1 MHRRNSNCYIHKT
14 QKITKS
20 KYTQVSSSRNVSR
33 MNRKFVLEKEAFC
46 AKSNVL
52 FLSSIRLSFCFISDH
67 VFFWP
72 LASACPCFSLQ
83 LDLSL
88 SLFLSTY
95 VPQGRCCQ
103 CDRIGLFSKG
113 LLMTIFLTQMAQ
125 LFGDFWAIYK
135 FISIYVSKTAIDT
148 FLAIFWE
155 ILGVFLL
162 HQLVTLSLPHSVFPC
177 VCLCDSKTYFYL
189 RPP

>member
-33 MNRKFVLEKEAFC
+33 MNRKFLLEKEAFC

-148 FLAIFWE
+148 FLAIF
-155 ILGVFLL
+155 
-162 HQLVTLSLPHSVFPC
+162 
-177 VCLCDSKTYFYL
+177 
-189 RPP
+189 

>member
-1 MHRRNSNCYIHKT
+1 MHRRNSNCCTRLKRSLNLKT
-14 QKITKS
+14 P
-20 KYTQVSSSRNVSR
+20 KYLQVEMWVEWIVNFFWKKKHFVQNQTSSSCHQFVSR
-33 MNRKFVLEKEAFC
+33 FA
-46 AKSNVL
+46 L
-52 FLSSIRLSFCFISDH
+52 FPIMF
-67 VFFWP
+67 FFWP
-72 LASACPCFSLQ
+72 LASVCPCFSLQ
-83 LDLSL
+83 PDLSL

-103 CDRIGLFSKG
+103 YDRIGLFLKG
-113 LLMTIFLTQMAQ
+113 FLMTIFLTQMAQ
-125 LFGDFWAIYK
+125 LFGDFWTIYK

-162 HQLVTLSLPHSVFPC
+162 HHLVTLSLPHSVFPC

>member
-33 MNRKFVLEKEAFC
+33 MNRKFLLEKEAFC

-95 VPQGRCCQ
+95 VPQGRC
-103 CDRIGLFSKG
+103 
-113 LLMTIFLTQMAQ
+113 
-125 LFGDFWAIYK
+125 WAIYK

-162 HQLVTLSLPHSVFPC
+162 HHLVTLSLPHSVFPC